1 MPVIE
6 FKDVNCKNCYRCLRE
21 CPVKA
26 IKVTDHGAEII
37 EEYCIQCGNCILAC
51 QQGAKV
57 ISSNLNEVLE
67 LINSGKK
74 VVASVAP
81 SFIANFNVS
90 SFNAFKK
97 ALKELGFYDCYETAE
112 GAHFVTEEYKKVLDS
127 KKYSNLIS
135 TACPS
140 IVSLVAKYY
149 PNAIKYL
156 APVDS
161 PMVAHAKMLHERFDE
176 DINVVFIGPCIAK
189 IREAKEANKAY
200 NRTLIDGVITFNDLN
215 NLFIDNNIT
224 FDNDIVDD
232 KDNIKSRNYAVNR
245 GVCKAFSMYHPDY
258 EYISIDG
265 IENAMHVLD
274 NIDDLSGVFFE
285 MSSCDFSCVNGPAST
300 FNNKAVI
307 KSVEKVRKYARNRYD
322 KDKDHSLNYVDISTE
337 FKKQDITY
345 LTPSEYEIQ
354 EILKKINKTKKEH
367 ELNCGACGYQTCRAK
382 AAAVYNG
389 LSNIYTCLPY
399 MNDLAEKMNEEVIHY
414 SPNGIITFDE
424 DNNIIN
430 INDKAKE
437 MFGITTPEV
446 SLGYFRDYLPWDDLS
461 LGFINQ
467 KNVIEKE
474 SYIEKTKKYVEYSLV
489 FVKQNKMSFCLLRDI
504 TIHKEYEKQLNQ
516 NQKELIN
523 TTNTVIEKQM
533 RVVQEIASLLGET
546 TAETKV
552 ALIKLRDQFVNK
564 DGE

>member
-6 FKDVNCKNCYRCLRE
+6 FKNVNCKNCYKCLRE

-57 ISSNLNEVLE
+57 ISSNITEVLE

-81 SFIANFNVS
+81 SFIANFNVT
-90 SFNAFKK
+90 SFEAFKK
-97 ALKELGFYDCYETAE
+97 ALLELGFYDCYETAE
-112 GAHFVTEEYKKVLDS
+112 GAQLVTEEYTKVLDS

-140 IVSLVAKYY
+140 IVSLVSKYY

-161 PMVAHAKMLHERFDE
+161 PMVAHAKMLHERFD

-189 IREAKEANKAY
+189 IREVKDANKAY
-200 NRTLIDGVITFNDLN
+200 NKTLISGVITFNDLN
-215 NLFIDNNIT
+215 TLFVGNNISFDNSIIDN
-224 FDNDIVDD
+224 

-265 IENAMHVLD
+265 IENAKHVLN

-300 FNNKAVI
+300 FNDPAVI
-307 KSVEKVRKYARNRYD
+307 KSVEKVRKYARGRYD
-322 KDKDHSLNYVDISTE
+322 KEAKHSLNAVDITTE
-337 FKKQDITY
+337 FKKQEIDY

-354 EILKKINKTKKEH
+354 ELLKKINKTKKED

-382 AAAVYNG
+382 AVAVYNG

-399 MNDLAEKMNEEVIHY
+399 MNDLAEKMNEEVIYY

-430 INDKAKE
+430 INNKAKE
-437 MFGITTPEV
+437 MFGINTPEV

-461 LGFINQ
+461 MGFINQ
-467 KNVIEKE
+467 KNIIEKE
-474 SYIEKTKKYVEYSLV
+474 SYIEKTNKHVEYSLI

-523 TTNTVIEKQM
+523 TTNSVIEKQM

-552 ALIKLRDQFVNK
+552 ALIKLRDQFIKK